1 MNQAIEKLLIP
12 LGVALLSSLT
22 VYISNKS
29 HSILNFL
36 SDAFHNLFKFK
47 FTESEIKL
55 IYQNLIRIYPNLR
68 NDLIAFSSR
77 LIEHKKFLEILRK
90 KIEELISKNKE
101 IGKAISEPKKIILL
115 GDTGVGKSTLINCLD
130 SSIKAN
136 EAKISAP
143 TTMEYSEYKSTKYKD
158 YIFCDTRGL
167 EAAKLKEII
176 DYNIKKINESLK
188 GCNSYICWFLKSSS
202 SNFQDS
208 DVNYI
213 KSLEKSLKGKQM
225 PIFFIITKSTDDEED
240 KKKLEKPLIEHF
252 PYKKYMPIIPIY
264 ARGTKIVAS
273 YGLDELM
280 NETQNYFK
288 KNIILAK
295 AFDEIYKADEKYQQY
310 FIELE
315 NSSSYKELLILI
327 LNRMR
332 LDEYGKKI
340 DKSEEELIDNFFNKK
355 FKNFG
360 DSNFDDI
367 IKLCLLIK
375 AKNEVIDINNQ
386 KKTTEKLSNIN
397 NNSNDDQEWNI
408 EKEILEGYSQQEK
421 EKIKLKMESFYN
433 ENDIEE
439 TKKVV
444 KKIVDMFLLSLFN
457 QELINQIK
465 NNLLAT
471 NEFLV

>member
-1 MNQAIEKLLIP
+1 
-12 LGVALLSSLT
+12 
-22 VYISNKS
+22 
-29 HSILNFL
+29 
-36 SDAFHNLFKFK
+36 
-47 FTESEIKL
+47 
-55 IYQNLIRIYPNLR
+55 
-68 NDLIAFSSR
+68 
-77 LIEHKKFLEILRK
+77 
-90 KIEELISKNKE
+90 
-101 IGKAISEPKKIILL
+101 
-115 GDTGVGKSTLINCLD
+115 
-130 SSIKAN
+130 
-136 EAKISAP
+136 
-143 TTMEYSEYKSTKYKD
+143 
-158 YIFCDTRGL
+158 
-167 EAAKLKEII
+167 
-176 DYNIKKINESLK
+176 
-188 GCNSYICWFLKSSS
+188 
-202 SNFQDS
+202 
-208 DVNYI
+208 
-213 KSLEKSLKGKQM
+213 M
-225 PIFFIITKSTDDEED
+225 PIFFIVTKSTDDEED

-310 FIELE
+310 IIELE

-340 DKSEEELIDNFFNKK
+340 DKSEEELIDNFFNEK

-397 NNSNDDQEWNI
+397 NNSSDDQEWNI

-421 EKIKLKMESFYN
+421 EKIKLNMENFN
-433 ENDIEE
+433 KKNDIEE

-471 NEFLV
+471 NKLFV

>member
-1 MNQAIEKLLIP
+1 
-12 LGVALLSSLT
+12 
-22 VYISNKS
+22 
-29 HSILNFL
+29 
-36 SDAFHNLFKFK
+36 
-47 FTESEIKL
+47 
-55 IYQNLIRIYPNLR
+55 
-68 NDLIAFSSR
+68 
-77 LIEHKKFLEILRK
+77 
-90 KIEELISKNKE
+90 
-101 IGKAISEPKKIILL
+101 
-115 GDTGVGKSTLINCLD
+115 
-130 SSIKAN
+130 
-136 EAKISAP
+136 
-143 TTMEYSEYKSTKYKD
+143 
-158 YIFCDTRGL
+158 
-167 EAAKLKEII
+167 
-176 DYNIKKINESLK
+176 
-188 GCNSYICWFLKSSS
+188 
-202 SNFQDS
+202 
-208 DVNYI
+208 
-213 KSLEKSLKGKQM
+213 
-225 PIFFIITKSTDDEED
+225 
-240 KKKLEKPLIEHF
+240 
-252 PYKKYMPIIPIY
+252 
-264 ARGTKIVAS
+264 
-273 YGLDELM
+273 
-280 NETQNYFK
+280 
-288 KNIILAK
+288 
-295 AFDEIYKADEKYQQY
+295 
-310 FIELE
+310 
-315 NSSSYKELLILI
+315 
-327 LNRMR
+327 MR

-340 DKSEEELIDNFFNKK
+340 DKSEEELIDNFFNEK

>member
-1 MNQAIEKLLIP
+1 
-12 LGVALLSSLT
+12 
-22 VYISNKS
+22 
-29 HSILNFL
+29 
-36 SDAFHNLFKFK
+36 
-47 FTESEIKL
+47 
-55 IYQNLIRIYPNLR
+55 
-68 NDLIAFSSR
+68 
-77 LIEHKKFLEILRK
+77 
-90 KIEELISKNKE
+90 
-101 IGKAISEPKKIILL
+101 
-115 GDTGVGKSTLINCLD
+115 
-130 SSIKAN
+130 
-136 EAKISAP
+136 
-143 TTMEYSEYKSTKYKD
+143 
-158 YIFCDTRGL
+158 
-167 EAAKLKEII
+167 
-176 DYNIKKINESLK
+176 
-188 GCNSYICWFLKSSS
+188 
-202 SNFQDS
+202 
-208 DVNYI
+208 
-213 KSLEKSLKGKQM
+213 M

-310 FIELE
+310 IIELE

-340 DKSEEELIDNFFNKK
+340 DKSEEELIDNFFNEK

-397 NNSNDDQEWNI
+397 NNSSDDQEWNI

-421 EKIKLKMESFYN
+421 EKIKLNMESFYN
-433 ENDIEE
+433 KNDIEE